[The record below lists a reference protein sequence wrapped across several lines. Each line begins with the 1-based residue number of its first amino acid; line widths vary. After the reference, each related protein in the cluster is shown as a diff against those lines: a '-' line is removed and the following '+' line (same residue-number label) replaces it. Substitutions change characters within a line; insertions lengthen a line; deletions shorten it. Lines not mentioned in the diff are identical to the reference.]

1 MLPAQRREVLQQRI
15 IHGLCMTPQR
25 IDGPLQI
32 HGVPQHNGRRDEV
45 QAAGAVALLLEAAV
59 PDFSEPVGVVS
70 EFGKNR
76 TLSRVATLVM
86 RGVLERV
93 DVRLTYT

>member
-1 MLPAQRREVLQQRI
+1 MRGEWLIKRLYHEGEHCLPAREAQVARERAQIVEEGALQ
-15 IHGLCMTPQR
+15 
-25 IDGPLQI
+25 
-32 HGVPQHNGRRDEV
+32 
-45 QAAGAVALLLEAAV
+45 
-59 PDFSEPVGVVS
+59 GVVS

-93 DVRLTYT
+93 DVRLTYAPTGRQTREVKPSE

>member
-1 MLPAQRREVLQQRI
+1 MDVFYPVPPCALSRSAVCAIPFRRVCYPVPPCVLSRALKMPAQG
-15 IHGLCMTPQR
+15 GL
-25 IDGPLQI
+25 
-32 HGVPQHNGRRDEV
+32 
-45 QAAGAVALLLEAAV
+45 
-59 PDFSEPVGVVS
+59 FGVVS

-93 DVRLTYT
+93 DVRLTYAPTGRQVR